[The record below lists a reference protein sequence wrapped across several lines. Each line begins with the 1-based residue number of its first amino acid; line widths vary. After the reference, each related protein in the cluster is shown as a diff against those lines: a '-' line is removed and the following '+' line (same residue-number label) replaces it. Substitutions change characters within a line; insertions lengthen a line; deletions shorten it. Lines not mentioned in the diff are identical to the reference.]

1 MLHLK
6 TANNERLEIPESAI
20 IAVMKPSDGVN
31 PSGLIYDMGSGPQI
45 EQLADQYG
53 HIKKM
58 AIDSA
63 AIVNPMEVRIIEQ
76 HQVGEGDE
84 AVIAHQEGRMF
95 FSRLRITGR
104 REKNGDPNG
113 VNAVLYVD
121 LLGKPMALQVADTL
135 DEMDGVEPETKP
147 ARKAVAKPNTP
158 ATQEGN

>member
-6 TANNERLEIPESAI
+6 TANNERLEIPETAI
-20 IAVMKPSDGVN
+20 IAVMQPSDGVN

-76 HQVGEGDE
+76 HKVGEGEE
-84 AVIAHQEGRMF
+84 AIIAHQEGRMF

-104 REKNGDPNG
+104 REKIGDANG
-113 VNAVLYVD
+113 VNAIVYVD

-135 DEMDGVEPETKP
+135 DEMDGVEPVTKP
-147 ARKAVAKPNTP
+147 ARKAKAVAKIP
-158 ATQEGN
+158 ATQEAN

>member
-6 TANNERLEIPESAI
+6 TANKERLEIPESAI

-53 HIKKM
+53 YLKKM
-58 AIDSA
+58 AIDSE

-76 HQVGEGDE
+76 HKVGDGEE
-84 AVIAHQEGRMF
+84 AIVAYQEGRMF
-95 FSRLRITGR
+95 FSRLRIVGR
-104 REKNGDPNG
+104 KEKIGDPNG

-121 LLGKPMALQVADTL
+121 LLGKAMALQVADTL

-147 ARKAVAKPNTP
+147 ARKARPKNIS
-158 ATQEGN
+158 ATQKEI